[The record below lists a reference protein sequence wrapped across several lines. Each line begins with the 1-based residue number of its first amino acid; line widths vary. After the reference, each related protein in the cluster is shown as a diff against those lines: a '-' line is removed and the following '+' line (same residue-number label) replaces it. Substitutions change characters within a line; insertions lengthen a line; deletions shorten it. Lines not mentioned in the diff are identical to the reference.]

1 MYQFNPFP
9 RLAQCNLKASPSVSR
24 REARPSP
31 VWIQQKPDTSY
42 LSVSGVSGNTPAS
55 CSREGARREGGRD
68 TVKQENQTKFGTF
81 MILLRFKFGSWPRRL
96 RR

>member
-9 RLAQCNLKASPSVSR
+9 RLAQYNLKASPSVSR

-55 CSREGARREGGRD
+55 CSREKVHGGREGYSEARKSD
-68 TVKQENQTKFGTF
+68 
-81 MILLRFKFGSWPRRL
+81 
-96 RR
+96 